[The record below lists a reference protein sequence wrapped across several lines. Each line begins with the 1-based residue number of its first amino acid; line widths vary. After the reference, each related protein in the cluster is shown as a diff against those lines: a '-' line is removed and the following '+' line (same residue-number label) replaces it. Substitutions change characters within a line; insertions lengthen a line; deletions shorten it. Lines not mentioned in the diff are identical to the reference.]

1 MHPLF
6 IDLLS
11 SFQDLLGHFVFFV
24 RALHTLGVY
33 SETFY
38 PHKIWSEI
46 ENVLNYNF
54 QGV

>member
-1 MHPLF
+1 MNPLF

-11 SFQDLLGHFVFFV
+11 SFQDLSVFV
-24 RALHTLGVY
+24 RALHTFGVY

-38 PHKIWSEI
+38 PHKSRSKIK
-46 ENVLNYNF
+46 NVLKYNF